1 MLWEPWQVAQK
12 GFLDKSPVSSKPK
25 GNTEEMTR
33 AKAWM
38 QDRTVFSRCDIRRGK
53 PPSTPQDSRPA
64 GVLYVPD
71 HKAYCVSIACPG
83 LPFFSPNCK
92 STGVHVCK
100 PLEHYYLEYHVLN
113 SLFTCSCCSRDMHNS
128 ALLI

>member
-38 QDRTVFSRCDIRRGK
+38 QDRTVFSRCDIWRGK

-64 GVLYVPD
+64 GALYVPD
-71 HKAYCVSIACPG
+71 HKAYCVSIARPG
-83 LPFFSPNCK
+83 LPFFSPNA
-92 STGVHVCK
+92 SPQVCTFAN
-100 PLEHYYLEYHVLN
+100 LLN
-113 SLFTCSCCSRDMHNS
+113 IIIWNTTF
-128 ALLI
+128 